1 VNATAPAP
9 SPTLEAALG
18 AVWLIIA
25 VKSGVIPP
33 TLVVVEAAALKL
45 PKVAVGT
52 GTEVE
57 STARTSV
64 VAALG
69 MWVVNAAAMSLVV
82 WAAVSEEGVMVKDRR
97 AAQVAG
103 SSPLVVVRHMEFG
116 RIGWELAL

>member
-1 VNATAPAP
+1 V
-9 SPTLEAALG
+9 LEAALG

-33 TLVVVEAAALKL
+33 TIVVVVAAAPKA
-45 PKVAVGT
+45 PKVAAGP
-52 GTEVE
+52 GTEAE

-69 MWVVNAAAMSLVV
+69 MEVVNAAAMSLVV

-103 SSPLVVVRHMEFG
+103 SSPYVVVRHMEFG
-116 RIGWELAL
+116 RVVRELAL